1 MRKVSLIILAILWLQ
16 SGNAQT
22 KIDRDSFSLQYPSNW
37 RIDTEDEDYDPDA
50 FFSLESP
57 DDNLV
62 MFMIFNVPVDKDE
75 LLNAQL
81 EAFSSQVIKKPEI
94 TEFNRWGDYYGTG
107 KILKGKLLGVFKG
120 VVRIFVYETPY
131 KTMLV
136 VEQYYE
142 KDYEKLK
149 KDYDLISTSF
159 SFK

>member
-1 MRKVSLIILAILWLQ
+1 MRKVSLIILAILWLH

-94 TEFNRWGDYYGTG
+94 TEFNRWGDYYGTDG
-107 KILKGKLLGVFKG
+107 
-120 VVRIFVYETPY
+120 
-131 KTMLV
+131 
-136 VEQYYE
+136 
-142 KDYEKLK
+142 
-149 KDYDLISTSF
+149 
-159 SFK
+159 